1 MRMIIR
7 ARDLSYADR
16 KRFVE
21 LAFEKKAR
29 VSLDTQRAL
38 EFAKKVDAAE
48 HTNATWCEQK
58 KRK

>member
-1 MRMIIR
+1 MKVVK
-7 ARDLSYADR
+7 ARSLDRHDR

-38 EFAKKVDAAE
+38 EFAKKVDAIA
-48 HTNATWCEQK
+48 HTNETWCEQK